1 MLALNIYYWCTS
13 AAGILPLLISVIALV
28 MLKALNC
35 DKLKR
40 GSSPICQWNLSACR
54 RIKGSSYLPSE
65 RWQSGRCCWRC
76 CRLPCLPARRAGAL
90 AHPAAVC
97 IWDPGHSSECRR
109 HTVLQCPD
117 WWHSTPQTPE
127 SAWALVY
134 RWDTPWMEWW
144 AAPGLTEPAAG
155 GAAPG
160 R

>member
-40 GSSPICQWNLSACR
+40 GSSPVCQWNLSACR

-109 HTVLQCPD
+109 HTVLQHPD